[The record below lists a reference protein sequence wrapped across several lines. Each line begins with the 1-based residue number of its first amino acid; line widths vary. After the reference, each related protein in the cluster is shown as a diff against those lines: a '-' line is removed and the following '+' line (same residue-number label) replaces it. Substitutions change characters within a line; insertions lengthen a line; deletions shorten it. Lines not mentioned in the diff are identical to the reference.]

1 MNMNHTKH
9 ITIGRNPGLTYA
21 ILNALA
27 EKRAREEK
35 AARIRKKLSQFCRTA
50 LDALRFWK

>member
-35 AARIRKKLSQFCRTA
+35 AARIRKKLSQFCRNA

>member
-1 MNMNHTKH
+1 MNQTHTKH

-27 EKRAREEK
+27 EKRARKED
-35 AARIRKKLSQFCRTA
+35 AARRREKLSQFCRNA

>member
-1 MNMNHTKH
+1 MNTNHTKH
-9 ITIGRNPGLTYA
+9 ITIGVNPCLTYA

-27 EKRAREEK
+27 EKRARETRAVRRRE
-35 AARIRKKLSQFCRTA
+35 KLSQFCRNA